1 MNTRKSAKK
10 EIKNNFSY
18 EICNYK
24 TQRKDNQ
31 ASGLPQKE
39 ERIVLPQFISKFGQ
53 SLFRK

>member
-1 MNTRKSAKK
+1 VPKK
-10 EIKNNFSY
+10 KIKTNISY